1 MAKKS
6 TASKLKALIYP
17 LAFILIVILSALYKF
32 VFKGNGDLRLKA
44 YKGGKTASVIETSD
58 VPVIT
63 ADSSESPSSENEA
76 SQSSETV
83 PLISIYICGE
93 VRDPG
98 IYEVPKGVLLNDIIE
113 DAGGLTENAS
123 VNNINFVY
131 RVECNMSVYIPS
143 EDEITKGMGGGDIIR
158 QDGVYV
164 WGVES
169 GGAGGQA
176 GSGQQDRLMV
186 NINTATVDEL
196 KSLPGIGEVTAQA
209 IEEYR
214 RTNPFKTVE
223 DIKNVTGIGDSK
235 YNRIKDHICV

>member
-6 TASKLKALIYP
+6 TASKFKTLIYP

-44 YKGGKTASVIETSD
+44 YKSGKTASVIETCD

-63 ADSSESPSSENEA
+63 ADSSESPSAENEA
-76 SQSSETV
+76 PSSSETV

-93 VRDPG
+93 VKEPG

-164 WGVES
+164 WGSSS
-169 GGAGGQA
+169 GGAEGGGQ
-176 GSGQQDRLMV
+176 GETLMV
-186 NINTATVDEL
+186 NINTASVDEL
-196 KSLPGIGEVTAQA
+196 KSLPGIGEVTAKA
-209 IEEYR
+209 IADYR
-214 RTNPFKTVE
+214 KNEPFKSIE

-235 YNRIKDHICV
+235 FNRIKDYICV